1 MKCIKNKIDGKIRRV
16 ENDKATA
23 LVKLG
28 TWNYCPKCEWK
39 AVKGISE
46 SAAPLEKKVKKDKTN
61 KKSKKGKQEEI
72 VSDKIEVV
80 PTPVPEPVIVAP
92 IMPET
97 KAKKAKAKKEQIVA
111 DPTCS

>member
-1 MKCIKNKIDGKIRRV
+1 MKCVKNKNDGNIRRV

-28 TWNYCPKCEWK
+28 AWNYCPKSEWK

-46 SAAPLEKKVKKDKTN
+46 AAIPLEKKVKKDKTN

-80 PTPVPEPVIVAP
+80 RTPVPEPVIDVP
-92 IMPET
+92 MPAT
-97 KAKKAKAKKEQIVA
+97 KAKQATAKYEKAPKEE
-111 DPTCS
+111 